1 MNIKILIVDDEP
13 SNTELLEALLEPE
26 GYTLIKVK
34 NGEDALEYLSGNEPD
49 LVLLD
54 VVMPGIS
61 GFFVLKEIRRNEK
74 NRAVPVIL
82 LTSLSDREDK
92 LKGLGAGAD
101 DYISKPFDRVELL
114 FKVHTQAGLSIL
126 RRQVNEKEKLA
137 GVMDLLLEGA
147 VLTDCNFNIQQM
159 NKTAMEML
167 RLKDTSGNIEEILLK
182 TFGYIVERDI
192 NNGKFMV
199 GRPETTS
206 YPAECLSVEY
216 HRVPKING
224 IESSYVFVF
233 KDVTEIFSR
242 NKMKTDF
249 LALLSLKLRAPLT
262 VISGYSTMLSVFESE
277 KKLKDIAMAIMRS
290 SEFMESIIKRVLFF
304 VEIENTSLTENEI
317 VFDAKELA
325 GRLSVVYAKPCN
337 LAIQAEPAKIKY
349 WQEIAAE
356 ELIANAIKFCDKEEA
371 KVSVIIDADRIIVE
385 DNGPGIPAGEYK
397 KVFEPFYQIN
407 KSNTGNTAGLGIGLS
422 IVKRLCESAN
432 MRVKLEKSFDGGLKV
447 AIGRY

>member
-233 KDVTEIFSR
+233 KDVNENRFSCTAVPENARPADGNKRIF
-242 NKMKTDF
+242 NN
-249 LALLSLKLRAPLT
+249 
-262 VISGYSTMLSVFESE
+262 
-277 KKLKDIAMAIMRS
+277 
-290 SEFMESIIKRVLFF
+290 
-304 VEIENTSLTENEI
+304 VEC
-317 VFDAKELA
+317 F
-325 GRLSVVYAKPCN
+325 
-337 LAIQAEPAKIKY
+337 
-349 WQEIAAE
+349 
-356 ELIANAIKFCDKEEA
+356 
-371 KVSVIIDADRIIVE
+371 
-385 DNGPGIPAGEYK
+385 
-397 KVFEPFYQIN
+397 
-407 KSNTGNTAGLGIGLS
+407 
-422 IVKRLCESAN
+422 
-432 MRVKLEKSFDGGLKV
+432 
-447 AIGRY
+447 

>member
-1 MNIKILIVDDEP
+1 
-13 SNTELLEALLEPE
+13 
-26 GYTLIKVK
+26 
-34 NGEDALEYLSGNEPD
+34 
-49 LVLLD
+49 
-54 VVMPGIS
+54 
-61 GFFVLKEIRRNEK
+61 
-74 NRAVPVIL
+74 
-82 LTSLSDREDK
+82 
-92 LKGLGAGAD
+92 
-101 DYISKPFDRVELL
+101 
-114 FKVHTQAGLSIL
+114 
-126 RRQVNEKEKLA
+126 
-137 GVMDLLLEGA
+137 
-147 VLTDCNFNIQQM
+147 
-159 NKTAMEML
+159 
-167 RLKDTSGNIEEILLK
+167 
-182 TFGYIVERDI
+182 
-192 NNGKFMV
+192 
-199 GRPETTS
+199 
-206 YPAECLSVEY
+206 
-216 HRVPKING
+216 
-224 IESSYVFVF
+224 
-233 KDVTEIFSR
+233 
-242 NKMKTDF
+242 
-249 LALLSLKLRAPLT
+249 
-262 VISGYSTMLSVFESE
+262 MLSVFESE